1 MRLIDAYDAQ
11 RALCNVPND
20 AWHDGADLRI
30 ALDAIDSVPTRNPNG
45 DIAIKDWRL
54 HEENENN

>member
-30 ALDAIDSVPTRNPNG
+30 ALDAIDSVPTRNPDG
-45 DIAIKDWRL
+45 DITSRAGDL
-54 HEENENN
+54 TTYDQ